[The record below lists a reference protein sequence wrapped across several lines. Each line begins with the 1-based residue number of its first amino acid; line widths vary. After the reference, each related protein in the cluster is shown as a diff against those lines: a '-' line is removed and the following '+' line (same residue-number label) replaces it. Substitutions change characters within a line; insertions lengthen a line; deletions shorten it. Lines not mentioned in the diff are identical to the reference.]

1 MTFERCNQNRNQNY
15 VFEFDAEESLS
26 SRVETSKFIPKV
38 VTDMYVVFAVKSGTK
53 LLSYAAAVR
62 RQLFGK

>member
-1 MTFERCNQNRNQNY
+1 MKGVTRIEIKIMFLSLI
-15 VFEFDAEESLS
+15 AEESLS
-26 SRVETSKFIPKV
+26 SRVETTKFIPI